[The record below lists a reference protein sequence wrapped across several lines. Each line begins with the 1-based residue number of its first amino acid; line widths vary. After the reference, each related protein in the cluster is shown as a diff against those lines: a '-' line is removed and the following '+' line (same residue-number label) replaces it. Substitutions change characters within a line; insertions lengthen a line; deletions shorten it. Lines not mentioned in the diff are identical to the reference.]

1 MRAVFFT
8 ATDREE
14 EKTLEKVKYDLNQIN
29 NQKKRMHIVCVVET
43 SNNQNNHYDTMPT
56 NQTVE
61 QSK

>member
-14 EKTLEKVKYDLNQIN
+14 EKTLEKVKYDNQIN

-43 SNNQNNHYDTMPT
+43 SNNQNNRYDTMPT
-56 NQTVE
+56 N
-61 QSK
+61 